1 MVFSSVSIAPYGDAV
16 SEAEGRAGWGR
27 DMPALSYAERLSS
40 PAAEGSPVERRVGV
54 RSRHI
59 GNSLVQGHR

>member
-27 DMPALSYAERLSS
+27 DMPALSYAETLNHLPKNQLIWRLSLRLS
-40 PAAEGSPVERRVGV
+40 EMFLQIKTV
-54 RSRHI
+54 
-59 GNSLVQGHR
+59 

>member
-27 DMPALSYAERLSS
+27 DMPALSYAER
-40 PAAEGSPVERRVGV
+40 EIIFRKT
-54 RSRHI
+54 I
-59 GNSLVQGHR
+59 

>member
-27 DMPALSYAERLSS
+27 DMPALSYAETSALSGARPHGRAS
-40 PAAEGSPVERRVGV
+40 VLERAVRPSILEVG
-54 RSRHI
+54 
-59 GNSLVQGHR
+59 